1 MPATPKHGLDL
12 RPGPEGFLLRVKVTP
27 KASRT
32 EAVGVAEGVLRIKV
46 QAPPVD
52 GAANEAVRDFL
63 ATRLKRPRRDVV
75 LARGETSRE
84 KTFMIRG
91 VGESE
96 IRSLL
101 S

>member
-1 MPATPKHGLDL
+1 MPDSPKNVLDL
-12 RPGPEGFLLRVKVTP
+12 RPVPEGFFLRVKVTP

-32 EAVGVAEGVLRIKV
+32 EAIGVVEGVLRIKV

-52 GAANEAVRDFL
+52 GAANEAVREFL
-63 ATRLKRPRRDVV
+63 AKRLGRPRRDVV
-75 LARGETSRE
+75 LERGETSRE